1 MPMLRAVPG
10 ALLPTTLALHCL
22 FAAALAAQSGDEAA
36 HPAALPRPVAQAT
49 RVETALKLDGRLDE
63 EAWSKA
69 VPVTGFMQHEPFEGR
84 SPTERTEV
92 RILFDARAL
101 YIGARLYDSNPTGIV
116 HGEMRRDAELK
127 DQDAFVVMLDTF
139 LDRQNG
145 FIFGTTPAGI
155 EHDGQV
161 TKEGEGGFGGPMGT
175 GPGASGQTGSA
186 NLNWDGTWKVATS
199 VDSAGWTAE
208 FRIPFETLRYAGGK
222 SQRWGLNLA
231 RFIRRKNEED
241 FWSPVGRTYSI
252 YRISQAGT
260 LEAVEP
266 PSHRV
271 ARVTPYALGSIHRD
285 FAHGIP
291 TDAAAEFGA
300 DAKLGITPGMTLDL
314 TYNTDFAQVE
324 VDEQQLNLTRFNLF
338 FPEKRPFFLENA
350 GTFSVG
356 TSESVELFFS
366 RRIGIGAGSREVPI
380 LGGGRLT
387 GRAAGFTLG
396 LLDIQTERVREVDS
410 TLVPPDNYAVA
421 RVLRELPHR
430 SRIGAIAVS
439 RLNTDS
445 TGDYNLTVGADGR
458 LGLGE
463 QVAIDGYAAHTETP
477 GRTGSSNSW
486 SVSGSYVTRQWELG
500 AAVRQVDADFN
511 PEVGF
516 IERPAFRFYSFRL
529 LRHLRAPH
537 ISWFRE
543 TRPHITFR
551 QYDEVNGDPQSR
563 LIHIDSH
570 FLLANG
576 SFFEVPGLNFIRE
589 ALQQSFEIAPG
600 VTLQPGVYDWF
611 EWQMNYN
618 TNLSAPFSVGGKVSL
633 GQFYTGH
640 HAALLANFTARPNQ
654 KFQAQLRL
662 NYENVHLAEGNFVR
676 RLVGLR
682 LAYAFTP
689 SVFLQSLTQYNN
701 QSHSLAANF
710 RFGWLGPAGTGLF
723 LVFNE
728 GRQTGDSP
736 RALDRAVVVKFTR
749 QFDLGN

>member
-1 MPMLRAVPG
+1 MPTLRADLG
-10 ALLPTTLALHCL
+10 ALLATSLVLHCSL
-22 FAAALAAQSGDEAA
+22 AAALAAQSEGTL
-36 HPAALPRPVAQAT
+36 HPPAPARPVVQAA
-49 RVETALKLDGRLDE
+49 RAEGVLKLDGRLDE

-69 VPVTGFMQHEPFEGR
+69 VPVTGFTQHEPFEGK
-84 SPTERTEV
+84 PATERTEV
-92 RILFDARAL
+92 RILFDAQAL
-101 YIGARLYDSNPTGIV
+101 YIGARLYDSDPAGIV
-116 HGEMRRDAELK
+116 HGEVRRDADLK

-186 NLNWDGTWKVATS
+186 NLNWDGTWKVATA

-222 SQRWGLNLA
+222 SQRWGLNLV

-241 FWSPVGRTYSI
+241 FWSPVGRIYSI

-266 PSHRV
+266 PSQRV
-271 ARVTPYALGSIHRD
+271 ARVTPYALGSLHRD
-285 FAHGIP
+285 FVNGTP

-300 DAKLGITPGMTLDL
+300 DAKLGITPSLTLDL

-324 VDEQQLNLTRFNLF
+324 VDEQQINLTRFNLF

-356 TSESVELFFS
+356 TPESVELFFS
-366 RRIGIGAGSREVPI
+366 RRIGIGVGTREVPI
-380 LGGGRLT
+380 LGGGRVT
-387 GRAAGFTLG
+387 GKLAGFTLG
-396 LLDIQTERVREVDS
+396 LLDIQTEQVRVLDS
-410 TLVPPDNYAVA
+410 TLVPPDNFAVV

-463 QVAIDGYAAHTETP
+463 RVSIDGYAAHTETP
-477 GRTGSSNSW
+477 DRAGASNSW
-486 SVSGSYVTRQWELG
+486 SLAGTYVTRQWELG
-500 AAVRQVDADFN
+500 AALRQVDADFN

-516 IERPAFRFYSFRL
+516 LERPAFRFYNFRI
-529 LRHLRAPH
+529 LRHLRTPQLA
-537 ISWFRE
+537 WFRE
-543 TRPHITFR
+543 ARPHITFR

-563 LIHIDSH
+563 LLHIDTH

-576 SFFEVPGLNFIRE
+576 SFFEAPGLNFIRE
-589 ALQQSFEIAPG
+589 RLPQEFDIAPG
-600 VTLQPGVYDWF
+600 VQLQPGTYDWF

-618 TNLSAPFSVGGKVSL
+618 TNLSAPFSVGGKASL
-633 GQFYTGH
+633 GEFYTGH
-640 HAALLANFTARPNQ
+640 HAALLANFTARPNH
-654 KFQAQLRL
+654 KTQAQLRL

-676 RLVGLR
+676 RLIGLR
-682 LAYAFTP
+682 VAYAFTP

-701 QSHSLAANF
+701 QSHSLSANI

-723 LVFNE
+723 VVFNE
-728 GRQTGDSP
+728 DRRTGAHP

-749 QFDLGN
+749 QFDLGG